1 MLKQV
6 LGILLLHIPIAF
18 PSVFSPTL
26 YLHMFFLF
34 LFPHL
39 LTMSFP
45 PCLQHSSSSF
55 YYSPGPPL
63 PDPSPPTQN
72 MIQSSHYQEKKKKTT
87 GPRGLLFTCGANK
100 KNQVLLTLSDSNKNK
115 DQTNGIPF
123 CPTILYF
130 WFWPRFQM
138 NRYSAQF

>member
-72 MIQSSHYQEKKKKTT
+72 MIQSSHYQEKKKKQQDQGGCFSPVEQIKKIKCYSHSLIQTKIKIRQMASPFVRPFYT
-87 GPRGLLFTCGANK
+87 SGFGLVSK
-100 KNQVLLTLSDSNKNK
+100 
-115 DQTNGIPF
+115 
-123 CPTILYF
+123 
-130 WFWPRFQM
+130 
-138 NRYSAQF
+138 